1 MSDPYGGSTVRE
13 WDWVR
18 LVSPHCAIDAGK
30 AWRPAPLSENGI
42 GFVWYSEVCYVR
54 DQEHRRQRP
63 AAVPVGLGSF
73 GISALRDWRGRADP
87 QTTWAPRPALLA
99 ENGIGFVPH
108 GVVWRVRN
116 QEHRRQ
122 RPEVVSVGLGSFR
135 KFALRDWR
143 VKELSVWVKA
153 SYPSSRLHH
162 EVAAVWRNCFV
173 ISKK

>member
-73 GISALRDWRGRADP
+73 G
-87 QTTWAPRPALLA
+87 
-99 ENGIGFVPH
+99 
-108 GVVWRVRN
+108 
-116 QEHRRQ
+116 
-122 RPEVVSVGLGSFR
+122 
-135 KFALRDWR
+135 KFAMRDWR
-143 VKELSVWVKA
+143 VKKLSVWVKA

-162 EVAAVWRNCFV
+162 EAVAVWRNCFV
-173 ISKK
+173 ISKNYVVNGARAAGQNHYHSG